1 MKNLKVALKLAIGFG
16 AVVVLTIIVAIIG
29 TRSLD
34 TLSSRSDK
42 ALASYDLLNEAN
54 HVRHLQS
61 VFSATGDRALVA
73 ELDQSIEQILE
84 AAKAT
89 KRTFASADDIQNID
103 TIVSAMLGY
112 QTSFHRV
119 VDARVQR
126 DNNARQWLQ
135 AGAEADR
142 LAGELESDL
151 AGTPDAPVMHFDAQ
165 QAGLAL
171 AAIELAKQNRQLRF
185 AVSIYRGSET
195 DEALQAMTRQFE
207 ASREAYRLLEG
218 KFVGE
223 QAEKH
228 RQFQTQVEEY
238 IGLIAKMPPLVE
250 QERQARRDMDASF
263 QKAYAS
269 VGQIVEGQIAKSKA
283 DAVASDI
290 LMFSVTALALVLA
303 GLISWLIVRQIT
315 RPLKN
320 ALSIAEAIGA
330 GDMTEVAVERR
341 GDEFGALLGSLDKTR
356 QNLRGLL
363 LHVTDSTIQLASAA
377 EELSAVTE
385 QTSAGVSSQRQE
397 TDQVATAM
405 NEMAATVHEVAQN
418 AQEASSAA
426 QRADNQAAHGSV
438 VLQRA
443 LTQIGKLTDEVSLS
457 TDAVNRLNEESVS
470 ISTVLTVINGIAE
483 QTNLL
488 ALNAAIEAARAGEAG
503 RGFAVVADEVRS
515 LAQRTQESTA
525 QIEQLIAG
533 LQNRARGASDMM
545 NASNTLAQDT
555 VVLAREVET
564 GLNDVVQ
571 TISLIQ
577 AMNMQIATAA
587 EEQSSVAEEINRSVL
602 NVRDVAEQ
610 SAAAV
615 EETAASTA
623 ELARLGNELQS
634 RVSFF
639 KV

>member
-1 MKNLKVALKLAIGFG
+1 MKNLKVALKLAVGFG
-16 AVVVLTIIVAIIG
+16 AVVALTVIVAIIG

-151 AGTPDAPVMHFDAQ
+151 ASTPDAPVMHFDAQ

-503 RGFAVVADEVRS
+503 RGFAVVADEVRG

-533 LQNRARGASDMM
+533 LQSRARGASDMM

>member
-126 DNNARQWLQ
+126 DNNAKQWLQ

-503 RGFAVVADEVRS
+503 RGFAVVADEVRG

-533 LQNRARGASDMM
+533 LQSRARGASDMM

-564 GLNDVVQ
+564 GLNEVVQ

>member
-1 MKNLKVALKLAIGFG
+1 MKNLKVALKLAVGFG

-73 ELDQSIEQILE
+73 ELDQFIEQILE

-89 KRTFASADDIQNID
+89 KRTFTSADDIQNID

-363 LHVTDSTIQLASAA
+363 ASAA

-426 QRADNQAAHGSV
+426 QRADSQAAHGSI

-503 RGFAVVADEVRS
+503 RGFAVVADEVRG

-533 LQNRARGASDMM
+533 LQSRARGASDMM

>member
-1 MKNLKVALKLAIGFG
+1 M
-16 AVVVLTIIVAIIG
+16 
-29 TRSLD
+29 
-34 TLSSRSDK
+34 
-42 ALASYDLLNEAN
+42 
-54 HVRHLQS
+54 Q
-61 VFSATGDRALVA
+61 
-73 ELDQSIEQILE
+73 Q
-84 AAKAT
+84 
-89 KRTFASADDIQNID
+89 
-103 TIVSAMLGY
+103 
-112 QTSFHRV
+112 
-119 VDARVQR
+119 

-238 IGLIAKMPPLVE
+238 IGLIAKMPALVE

-263 QKAYAS
+263 QRAYAS

-303 GLISWLIVRQIT
+303 RLISWLIVRQIT

-363 LHVTDSTIQLASAA
+363 LHVTDSTTQLASAA

-405 NEMAATVHEVAQN
+405 NEMAATVHEVAKN

-426 QRADNQAAHGSV
+426 QRADSQAAHGSV

-503 RGFAVVADEVRS
+503 RGFAVVADEVRG

-533 LQNRARGASDMM
+533 LQSRARGASDMM

>member
-126 DNNARQWLQ
+126 DNNAKQWLQ

-503 RGFAVVADEVRS
+503 RGFAVVADEVRG

-533 LQNRARGASDMM
+533 LQSRARGASDMM

>member
-1 MKNLKVALKLAIGFG
+1 MKNLKVALKLAVGFG

-89 KRTFASADDIQNID
+89 KRTFTSADDIQNID

-238 IGLIAKMPPLVE
+238 IGLIAKMPALVE

-330 GDMTEVAVERR
+330 GDMTEVAIERR

-503 RGFAVVADEVRS
+503 RGFAVVADEVRG

-533 LQNRARGASDMM
+533 LQSRARGASDMM

>member
-1 MKNLKVALKLAIGFG
+1 MKNLKVALKLAVGFG

-84 AAKAT
+84 AAKGT
-89 KRTFASADDIQNID
+89 RRTFTSADDIRNID
-103 TIVSAMLGY
+103 TIVSAMLAY
-112 QTSFHRV
+112 QASFHRV
-119 VDARVQR
+119 VGAREQQ

-263 QKAYAS
+263 QRAYAS

-330 GDMTEVAVERR
+330 GDMTEVAIERR

-377 EELSAVTE
+377 EQLSAVTE

-426 QRADNQAAHGSV
+426 QRADSQAAHGSV

-503 RGFAVVADEVRS
+503 RGFAVVADEVRG

-533 LQNRARGASDMM
+533 LQSRARGASDMM

>member
-1 MKNLKVALKLAIGFG
+1 MKNLKVALKLAAGFG
-16 AVVVLTIIVAIIG
+16 AVVVLTVIVAIIG

-73 ELDQSIEQILE
+73 ELDQSLDQILE

-89 KRTFASADDIQNID
+89 RRTFASADDIQNID
-103 TIVSAMLGY
+103 TIVSAMLAY
-112 QTSFHRV
+112 QASFHRV
-119 VDARVQR
+119 VDAREQQ

-218 KFVGE
+218 KFAGE

-238 IGLIAKMPPLVE
+238 IGLIAKMPALVE

-263 QKAYAS
+263 QRAYAS

-315 RPLKN
+315 RPLNN

-330 GDMTEVAVERR
+330 GDMTEVAIERR

-426 QRADNQAAHGSV
+426 QRADSQAAHGSI

-533 LQNRARGASDMM
+533 LQSRARGASDMM

>member
-1 MKNLKVALKLAIGFG
+1 MKNLKVALKLAVGFG

-89 KRTFASADDIQNID
+89 RRTFASADDIRNID
-103 TIVSAMLGY
+103 TIVSAMLAY
-112 QTSFHRV
+112 QASFHRV
-119 VDARVQR
+119 VDARVQQ

-238 IGLIAKMPPLVE
+238 IGLIAKMPALVE
-250 QERQARRDMDASF
+250 QERQARRDMDSSF
-263 QKAYAS
+263 QRAYAS

-503 RGFAVVADEVRS
+503 RGFAVVADEVRG

-533 LQNRARGASDMM
+533 LQSRARGASDMM

>member
-73 ELDQSIEQILE
+73 ELDQSIQQILE

-126 DNNARQWLQ
+126 DNNAKQWLQ

-385 QTSAGVSSQRQE
+385 QTSAGVSSQRKE

-503 RGFAVVADEVRS
+503 RGFAVVADEVRG

-533 LQNRARGASDMM
+533 LQSRARGASDMM

>member
-1 MKNLKVALKLAIGFG
+1 MKNLKVALKLAVGFG

-73 ELDQSIEQILE
+73 ELDQFIEQILE

-89 KRTFASADDIQNID
+89 KRTFTSADDIQNID

-207 ASREAYRLLEG
+207 ASREAYRLLNS

-238 IGLIAKMPPLVE
+238 IGLIAKMPALVE

-263 QKAYAS
+263 QRAYAS

-426 QRADNQAAHGSV
+426 QRADSQAAHGSV

-503 RGFAVVADEVRS
+503 RGFAVVADEVRG

-533 LQNRARGASDMM
+533 LQSRARGASDMM

>member
-385 QTSAGVSSQRQE
+385 QTSAGVNSQRQE

-426 QRADNQAAHGSV
+426 QRADSQAAHGSV

-457 TDAVNRLNEESVS
+457 TDAVNLLNEESVS

-555 VVLAREVET
+555 VVLAKEVET

-615 EETAASTA
+615 EETAASTT
-623 ELARLGNELQS
+623 ELARLGHELQS

>member
-126 DNNARQWLQ
+126 DNNAKQWLQ

-142 LAGELESDL
+142 PAGERESDL
-151 AGTPDAPVMHFDAQ
+151 AGTPDAPVIHFDAQ

-250 QERQARRDMDASF
+250 QERQAHRDMDASF

-503 RGFAVVADEVRS
+503 RGFAVVADEVRG

-533 LQNRARGASDMM
+533 LQSRARGASDMM

-564 GLNDVVQ
+564 GLNEVVQ

>member
-1 MKNLKVALKLAIGFG
+1 MKNLKVALKLAVGFG

-89 KRTFASADDIQNID
+89 KRTFTSADDIQNID
-103 TIVSAMLGY
+103 TIVSAMLAY
-112 QTSFHRV
+112 QTSFHHV

-171 AAIELAKQNRQLRF
+171 AAMELAKQNRQLRF

-207 ASREAYRLLEG
+207 ASREAYRLLDG

-315 RPLKN
+315 RPLNN

-503 RGFAVVADEVRS
+503 RGFAVVADEVRG

-533 LQNRARGASDMM
+533 LQSRARGASDMM

-623 ELARLGNELQS
+623 ELARLGNALQS

>member
-1 MKNLKVALKLAIGFG
+1 MKNLKVALKLGSGFG
-16 AVVVLTIIVAIIG
+16 AVGVLAIIVAIIG
-29 TRSLD
+29 VRSLD
-34 TLSSRSDK
+34 NLVSRSDK
-42 ALASYDLLNEAN
+42 ALASYGLLNEAN
-54 HVRHLQS
+54 YVRHLQS
-61 VFSATGDRALVA
+61 VFDATGDRAHINELNRSIDKILQVA
-73 ELDQSIEQILE
+73 KSTRQNF
-84 AAKAT
+84 T
-89 KRTFASADDIQNID
+89 SADDIENID
-103 TIVSAMLGY
+103 AVTSAMLAY
-112 QTSFHRV
+112 QASFHRL
-119 VDARVQR
+119 ASAAEQKIKTRSG
-126 DNNARQWLQ
+126 WLQ
-135 AGAEADR
+135 AGNEADR
-142 LAGELESDL
+142 LAVELESDL
-151 AGTPDAPVMHFDAQ
+151 AGTPDAPVMHFDAH

-171 AAIELAKQNRQLRF
+171 FAVELAKQNRQLRF
-185 AVSIYRGSET
+185 AVSRYLT
-195 DEALQAMTRQFE
+195 DEADETLKALIQQFDLARA
-207 ASREAYRLLEG
+207 ASKPLEG
-218 KFVGE
+218 E
-223 QAEKH
+223 LREDQAEMLQ
-228 RQFQTQVEEY
+228 QFQTRVNEY
-238 IGLIAKMPPLVE
+238 IGHVEQLPPLVE
-250 QERQARRDMDASF
+250 QERQARRDMAEHF
-263 QKAYAS
+263 QTAYAS
-269 VGQIVEGQIAKSKA
+269 VEKIVEGQIAKSES
-283 DAVASDI
+283 DAAAAEI
-290 LMFSVTALALVLA
+290 LMLLVTALALVLA
-303 GLISWLIVRQIT
+303 GLISWLIVRQVT
-315 RPLKN
+315 RPLNN
-320 ALSIAEAIGA
+320 ALKIAEAIGA
-330 GDMTEVAVERR
+330 GDMTEVAIERR
-341 GDEFGALLGSLDKTR
+341 GDEFGALLGSLDRTR

-363 LHVTDSTIQLASAA
+363 AHVTDSTIQLASAA
-377 EELSAVTE
+377 EQLSAVTE

-503 RGFAVVADEVRS
+503 RGFAVVADEVRG

-533 LQNRARGASDMM
+533 LQSRARGASDMM

>member
-1 MKNLKVALKLAIGFG
+1 MKNLKVALKLAVGFG

-89 KRTFASADDIQNID
+89 KRTFTSADDIQNID
-103 TIVSAMLGY
+103 TIVSAMLAY
-112 QTSFHRV
+112 QTSFHHV

-135 AGAEADR
+135 AGAEADW

-207 ASREAYRLLEG
+207 TSREAYRLLEG

-238 IGLIAKMPPLVE
+238 IGLIAKMPTLVE

-263 QKAYAS
+263 QRAYTS

-330 GDMTEVAVERR
+330 GDMTEVAIERR

-426 QRADNQAAHGSV
+426 QRADSQAAHGSV

-503 RGFAVVADEVRS
+503 RGFAVVADEVRG

-533 LQNRARGASDMM
+533 LQSRARGASDMM